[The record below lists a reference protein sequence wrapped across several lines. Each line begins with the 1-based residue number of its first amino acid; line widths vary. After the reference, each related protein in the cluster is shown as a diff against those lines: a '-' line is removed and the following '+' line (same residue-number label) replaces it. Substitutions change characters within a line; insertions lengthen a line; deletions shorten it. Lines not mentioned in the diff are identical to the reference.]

1 MSRQPRLK
9 VFFSSKMLIEMA
21 FQHIFHFFHILF
33 QFDVEPATLKPE
45 IADAM
50 LISIHRT
57 RIPPFQNPSSWEIE
71 EYYHKNEHN
80 CIIHFGGDWLN
91 YAYAATIIVII
102 SGGLF
107 FYRIYR
113 MDGIIVT
120 KKMLHMN
127 NFYVQHCIGEYSI
140 STLFRWLYQLT
151 KQIASQRKDNNI
163 IIKLDLSRNLS
174 WNFSIWTSSS
184 FAK

>member
-9 VFFSSKMLIEMA
+9 VFSLQKCWLKSVASIF
-21 FQHIFHFFHILF
+21 FHFFHILAH
-33 QFDVEPATLKPE
+33 FDVKPATLKPE

-57 RIPPFQNPSSWEIE
+57 RIPPLPYQNPSSWEIE

-107 FYRIYR
+107 FYRICR

-151 KQIASQRKDNNI
+151 KQIASQRKDN
-163 IIKLDLSRNLS
+163 
-174 WNFSIWTSSS
+174 TTY
-184 FAK
+184 

>member
-9 VFFSSKMLIEMA
+9 VFSLQKCWLKSVASIF
-21 FQHIFHFFHILF
+21 FHFFHILAH
-33 QFDVEPATLKPE
+33 FDVKPATLKPE

-57 RIPPFQNPSSWEIE
+57 RIPPLPYQNPSSWEIE

-107 FYRIYR
+107 FYRICR
-113 MDGIIVT
+113 MDGIILSN
-120 KKMLHMN
+120 KKNAAYEQLLCTTLHWR
-127 NFYVQHCIGEYSI
+127 V
-140 STLFRWLYQLT
+140 
-151 KQIASQRKDNNI
+151 
-163 IIKLDLSRNLS
+163 
-174 WNFSIWTSSS
+174 
-184 FAK
+184 

>member
-9 VFFSSKMLIEMA
+9 VFSLQKCWLKSVA
-21 FQHIFHFFHILF
+21 SQHIFHFFHILAH
-33 QFDVEPATLKPE
+33 FDVKPATLKPE

-57 RIPPFQNPSSWEIE
+57 RIPPLPYQNPSSWEID

-107 FYRIYR
+107 FYRIFR

-120 KKMLHMN
+120 KKNAAYEQLLCTTLHWR
-127 NFYVQHCIGEYSI
+127 V
-140 STLFRWLYQLT
+140 
-151 KQIASQRKDNNI
+151 
-163 IIKLDLSRNLS
+163 
-174 WNFSIWTSSS
+174 
-184 FAK
+184 